1 MRRDQQ
7 RPRLE
12 AGEATPGGCRQES
25 RPSTLRPGF
34 VALLRLLLQAR
45 GLTHAERVARH
56 PDHVCHLP
64 ERIPWRLFWMAT
76 GATPL
81 GAEAG
86 ALGQGRSRQTMAV
99 LPMGR
104 VAQRP
109 VPQRPGPR
117 QGATPPLKK
126 KSHVDVERVPC

>member
-7 RPRLE
+7 RPHLE

-34 VALLRLLLQAR
+34 VTLLLLLLQAR
-45 GLTHAERVARH
+45 GLIHTERMARH
-56 PDHVCHLP
+56 PDHVCHLLAM
-64 ERIPWRLFWMAT
+64 IPWQLSWMAT

-86 ALGQGRSRQTMAV
+86 ALGQGRSRRTMADLTV
-99 LPMGR
+99 GR
-104 VAQRP
+104 VSQRP

-126 KSHVDVERVPC
+126 KSHVDEGRVRC